1 MDYLNKNK
9 ASHLT
14 ALLQMLIFFIVNDT
28 ILETEYIFLCVFL
41 SVFDVCFR

>member
-14 ALLQMLIFFIVNDT
+14 ALFQMLVFFIVNDAV
-28 ILETEYIFLCVFL
+28 LEAEYIFLCALL
-41 SVFDVCFR
+41 SVFDFCLR